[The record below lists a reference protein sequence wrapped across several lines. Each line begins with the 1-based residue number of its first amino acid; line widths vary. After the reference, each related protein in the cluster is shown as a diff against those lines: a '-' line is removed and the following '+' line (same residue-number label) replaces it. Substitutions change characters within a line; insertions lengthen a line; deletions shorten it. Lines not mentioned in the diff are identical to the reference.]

1 MFGGAYMGM
10 MGMPTGGMGVP
21 MGMPMPFGMGVPGVM
36 PGVPGMGWYNSLP
49 GRFGRDILG
58 RGRSRH
64 IANGYSCYGMLSPGY
79 P

>member
-10 MGMPTGGMGVP
+10 MGMPMGGMGVP

-58 RGRSRH
+58 RGESH
-64 IANGYSCYGMLSPGY
+64 HAYGCSWGPLRC
-79 P
+79 